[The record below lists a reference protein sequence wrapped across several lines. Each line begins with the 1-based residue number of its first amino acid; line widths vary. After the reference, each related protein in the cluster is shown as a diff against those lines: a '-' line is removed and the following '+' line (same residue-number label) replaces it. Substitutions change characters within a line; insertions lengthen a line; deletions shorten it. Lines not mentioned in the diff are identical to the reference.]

1 MLYLNQMGEK
11 NEMKY
16 VYKCK
21 NKITELKDNQ
31 ETIVKYNEYFMVICN
46 DCCNVPVVH
55 LLTRKEN

>member
-1 MLYLNQMGEK
+1 MGEK